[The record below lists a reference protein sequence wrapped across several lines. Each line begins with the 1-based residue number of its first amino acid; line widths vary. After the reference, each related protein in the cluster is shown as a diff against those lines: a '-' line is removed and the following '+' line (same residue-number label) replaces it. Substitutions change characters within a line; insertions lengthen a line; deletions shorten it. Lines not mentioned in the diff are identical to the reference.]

1 MRDILKPHSGTP
13 SGTGV
18 SLKKSTNFWYFL
30 RGGKF
35 SKSRSKTRNLEEN
48 SQLSANNIPNFLFDL
63 VHINLVSMFEK
74 LKKKLQEDKE
84 SEGSELVEE
93 KPLEAEISPPEEIR
107 QDPEPRREPEPREE
121 TQKSEEIPSP
131 EIQPQTQSVST
142 ESQIG
147 VSALMDKRVKLE
159 EAIDYVGVMI
169 KNLKDKRTKLEKD
182 IEDESVDIK
191 NLKEK
196 LMKVNEYIEEE
207 NQGIHSLT
215 KKRGAIENE
224 ADEVGNLINNLR
236 GKLTGL
242 DNIVTD
248 EGERVKNFKETR
260 PQS

>member
-1 MRDILKPHSGTP
+1 MFHS
-13 SGTGV
+13 
-18 SLKKSTNFWYFL
+18 KKCTNFWYFL
-30 RGGKF
+30 RGGKVP
-35 SKSRSKTRNLEEN
+35 KSRSKTRNLEEK

-63 VHINLVSMFEK
+63 VHTNLVSMFER
-74 LKKKLQEDKE
+74 LKKKLQEEKK

-93 KPLEAEISPPEEIR
+93 KPFEAEISPPEEIR
-107 QDPEPRREPEPREE
+107 QEPEPRHEPE
-121 TQKSEEIPSP
+121 AREKTPSP
-131 EIQPQTQSVST
+131 EMQPQTQSVST

-196 LMKVNEYIEEE
+196 LMKVHEYIEEE

-215 KKRGAIENE
+215 KKRSAIENE
-224 ADEVGNLINNLR
+224 ADQVGNLINNLR

-260 PQS
+260 PKS